1 MFFRYNSKKY
11 DRSEAALM
19 RKILVADDDKN
30 ILELVNI
37 HLTNAGYKVMKV
49 ENGIQAIG
57 VLQNELPDLAIV
69 DVMMPGMNGFELTK
83 KIREETD
90 IPVLLLTS
98 KGELEDKE
106 QGFLAGSDDYM
117 VKPFEPKELLFRIA
131 AILRR
136 YDKPAD
142 TIIQIGSVTINRKSF
157 EVTAGKSILL
167 MPLKEFELLALLAS
181 KPNQVFQ
188 RAAIMEKI
196 WGYDYEGDEQTLNTH
211 IKRIREKLAK
221 IAEDV
226 EIVTVRG
233 IGYKLEVHG

>member
-1 MFFRYNSKKY
+1 
-11 DRSEAALM
+11 M
-19 RKILVADDDKN
+19 RKILVVDDDKN

-37 HLTNAGYKVMKV
+37 HLTNAGYKVIKV

>member
-1 MFFRYNSKKY
+1 MLFRYNSKKY
-11 DRSEAALM
+11 DRSEVALM
-19 RKILVADDDKN
+19 RKILVVDDDKN

-37 HLTNAGYKVMKV
+37 HLTNAGYKVIKV

>member
-1 MFFRYNSKKY
+1 
-11 DRSEAALM
+11 M

-37 HLTNAGYKVMKV
+37 HLTNAGYKVIKV

-211 IKRIREKLAK
+211 IKRVREKLAK